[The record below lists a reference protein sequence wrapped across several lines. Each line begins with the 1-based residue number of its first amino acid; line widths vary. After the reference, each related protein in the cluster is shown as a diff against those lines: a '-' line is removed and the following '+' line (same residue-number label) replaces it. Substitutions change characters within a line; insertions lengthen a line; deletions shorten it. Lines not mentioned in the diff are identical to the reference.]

1 MIVSFVKK
9 VMHVMIKW
17 QIKWSRNDSL
27 SMVFNAI
34 VCAYAALD
42 FDYETDIVIV
52 TEVKKTKYKR
62 EHILSAEVLVVWITW
77 IM

>member
-1 MIVSFVKK
+1 
-9 VMHVMIKW
+9 
-17 QIKWSRNDSL
+17 
-27 SMVFNAI
+27 MVFNAI

-62 EHILSAEVLVVWITW
+62 EHILSAKVLVV
-77 IM
+77 